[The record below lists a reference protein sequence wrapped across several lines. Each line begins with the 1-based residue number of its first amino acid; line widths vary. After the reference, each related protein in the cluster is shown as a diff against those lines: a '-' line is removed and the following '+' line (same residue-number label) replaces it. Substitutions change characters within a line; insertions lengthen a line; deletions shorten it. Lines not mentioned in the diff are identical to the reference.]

1 MPVNRN
7 RQGKGATGILTQL
20 AQAKGFDNVAAYLKA
35 LPSKKGTDELDTEG
49 EETKP
54 QTEKREKEEGCDLE
68 D

>member
-20 AQAKGFDNVAAYLKA
+20 AQAKGYDNAAAYLKA
-35 LPSKKGTDELDTEG
+35 LQSKKGTDELDTEG

-54 QTEKREKEEGCDLE
+54 QKEKREKEESCDLE